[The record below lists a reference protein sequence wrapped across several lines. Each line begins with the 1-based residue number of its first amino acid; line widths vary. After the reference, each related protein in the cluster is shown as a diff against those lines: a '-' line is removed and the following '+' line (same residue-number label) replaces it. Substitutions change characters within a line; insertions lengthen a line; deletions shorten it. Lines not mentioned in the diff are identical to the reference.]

1 MLMEKWHKKH
11 YRNILPHYYFKLT
24 SISFLVNLLLIWY
37 LIPRALLISIHTK
50 LFLLNSWHESG
61 SNHSNTSTP
70 SCQEDTFENSE
81 YLDKLPTF
89 PLQSRSRGS
98 RQRQKSFLL
107 NERIASAVAQKPTHP
122 LTANLNH
129 LCADLFERTHSIRW
143 LTALIFALD
152 AADDNETIDS
162 QEKEKIIQNAA
173 ALLAS
178 LAGPRPRGPSR
189 WISNLLR

>member
-1 MLMEKWHKKH
+1 MNLGQITPTHLLPPVKK
-11 YRNILPHYYFKLT
+11 
-24 SISFLVNLLLIWY
+24 
-37 LIPRALLISIHTK
+37 IPLKTLIS
-50 LFLLNSWHESG
+50 
-61 SNHSNTSTP
+61 
-70 SCQEDTFENSE
+70 
-81 YLDKLPTF
+81 YL
-89 PLQSRSRGS
+89 RSLYNPEVRGS

-189 WISNLLR
+189 